1 MLKHQDQ
8 SHLGRAGFISA
19 YRWEAI
25 LKESQIRNLEVPEAE
40 AAENHCLLVFS
51 PWLAQPTLWNTQG
64 PPCQGWHSHFSRKW
78 PTDFLA
84 GQPDRGDLSAESSS
98 FQPTPARQKKNQP
111 AHHPSLKT
119 WIQSPSNQMKSTQ
132 SQVGM
137 CCNSSTGRQQK
148 VVSGTY
154 WKSALSYRTILL
166 AK

>member
-1 MLKHQDQ
+1 METWTKVVGQGDKRQPMKFLPLIQSSISFPVLKHQDQ

-40 AAENHCLLVFS
+40 AVENHCLLVFS

-98 FQPTPARQKKNQP
+98 FQPTPARQKKP
-111 AHHPSLKT
+111 T
-119 WIQSPSNQMKSTQ
+119 STPPIPEDL
-132 SQVGM
+132 
-137 CCNSSTGRQQK
+137 NS
-148 VVSGTY
+148 VS
-154 WKSALSYRTILL
+154 
-166 AK
+166 